1 MQPNIAEILVKV
13 DWRAL
18 RIALEVSRTH
28 SIKGAAESTN
38 LTESTVSRYVG
49 ALEEQLGFFLFERSS
64 AGMSL
69 TGPGERLI
77 ERLFLAETE
86 IEVGLEAAV
95 DLQHAPVGK
104 VRLTAVPSIA
114 NRVLTRHVTTL
125 LDKYPDLEL
134 ELIGIPT
141 DLSMFRREAD
151 IAIRLS
157 RPAKDLDAL
166 TRKLGILDYAV
177 YMSKDAHNVCE
188 ETRNVPWITYE
199 RDMFELPHA
208 QWIENFAQE
217 SGETISSLRY
227 NDAEGLI
234 CAAVAGA
241 GKILLPRLVAKEV
254 PGLVEVAGY
263 SSLPSR
269 EIWLLVHPNI
279 ASTERIRIVV
289 SWLEELLSQ
298 PCQPEI

>member
-18 RIALEVSRTH
+18 RITLEVARTH
-28 SIKGAAESTN
+28 SIKRAAESTN

-69 TGPGERLI
+69 TGPGERLV

-86 IEVGLEAAV
+86 IEVGLEAAI
-95 DLQHAPVGK
+95 DLQHAPVGR
-104 VRLTAVPSIA
+104 VRLTTVPSIA
-114 NRVLTRHVTTL
+114 NRVLTPKVAAFL
-125 LDKYPDLEL
+125 EQYPDLEL

-157 RPAKDLDAL
+157 RPARDLDAL
-166 TRKLGILDYAV
+166 TRKLGTLEYAV
-177 YMSKDAHNVCE
+177 YASKDACCDVNDGSGLA
-188 ETRNVPWITYE
+188 WITYD
-199 RDMFELPHA
+199 RDMDELPHA
-208 QWIENFAQE
+208 KWIENFART
-217 SGETISSLRY
+217 SGEKISTLKY

-234 CAAVAGA
+234 CAALSGA

-254 PGLVEVAGY
+254 PGLAEVKGY
-263 SSLPSR
+263 GSLPSR

-279 ASTERIRIVV
+279 ASTERIRTVV
-289 SWLEELLSQ
+289 AWLERLFA
-298 PCQPEI
+298 